1 MLALQRQAHI
11 LNLVRSRGVVR
22 VADLVAELGVSSM
35 TIRRDLE
42 ALADQGLID
51 KFHGGGALRTSATG
65 RPADIASA
73 APGGGSSP
81 ADAHVAIVVPADD
94 YYFSSIVAGIREAL
108 DADAVRRSLARS
120 ARDPRDEQKL
130 IDELMGADPT
140 GLLLA
145 PSIELDRPDPD
156 YADRLLGLPV
166 PVVLVERELAGAER
180 SLSCVRT
187 DHRWGCAQ
195 AVRHLTELGHRG
207 VALVAHGQSQSGT
220 RVIDGWREAV
230 ERFGVAG
237 DGSPLCLAA
246 DATAGWA
253 TDADIES
260 ILDRLADA
268 QVTGLICHSDEIAL
282 PLIRRARLRGWAV
295 PGDLSIVAYD
305 DESAE
310 MADPPLTAVS
320 PPKAWIGRTA
330 VRTLLELIADGDD
343 APARHVVATPRLVLR
358 GSTAPPRTGRLT

>member
-11 LNLVRSRGVVR
+11 LNLVRSRGMVR
-22 VADLVAELGVSSM
+22 TAELVAELGVSSM

-42 ALADQGLID
+42 ALAEQGVID

-65 RPADIASA
+65 LPADTASA
-73 APGGGSSP
+73 APDGRAP
-81 ADAHVAIVVPADD
+81 HPHVAIVVPADD

-108 DADAVRRSLARS
+108 DDAAVRRSLARS
-120 ARDPRDEQKL
+120 ARAPNDERKL
-130 IDELMGADPT
+130 VDEMVGADPT
-140 GLLLA
+140 GLLLS

-156 YADRLLGLPV
+156 YADWLLGLPV
-166 PVVLVERELAGAER
+166 PVVLVEREVTDAGRA
-180 SLSCVRT
+180 LSCVRS
-187 DHRWGCAQ
+187 DHEWGCEQ

-207 VALVAHGQSQSGT
+207 VALVTHGRSQSGT
-220 RVIDGWREAV
+220 RVINGWRAAV
-230 ERFGVAG
+230 ERLGVAG
-237 DGSPLCLAA
+237 RRSPMYIAA

-253 TDADIES
+253 TDEGIEA
-260 ILDRLADA
+260 ILDQLAESG
-268 QVTGLICHSDEIAL
+268 VTGLICHSDQIAL
-282 PLIRRARLRGWAV
+282 PLARRARLRGWSV
-295 PGDLSIVAYD
+295 PDDLSIVAYD

-343 APARHVVATPRLVLR
+343 APVRRVVAQPRLVLR
-358 GSTAPPRTGRLT
+358 GSTAAPRTASSG